1 MKVTKN
7 WLVKHNAC
15 SDGMSFVN
23 EHKLIGT
30 DECYFIRQLVKL
42 DKHEWA
48 LWLLVR
54 RLDRKDRIRFA
65 VYCAKDVLPIYE
77 AEYPDDDRPRKAIE
91 AAEACI
97 ADNTQKNRDA
107 ARAAADA
114 AADAVRAASWAVWA
128 VWAARAAEA
137 AAEAASWAVW
147 GASWAASWAVWGAS
161 WAARAAKAA
170 AEAASNDQSAMC
182 RYIEYGVGLLEG
194 CE

>member
-15 SDGMSFVN
+15 SDGMSFVT

-42 DKHEWA
+42 DRPDWA

-77 AEYPDDDRPRKAIE
+77 AKHPDDDRPRKTIE
-91 AAEACI
+91 AAEACVET
-97 ADNTQKNRDA
+97 NTKKNRDVADA
-107 ARAAADA
+107 AWAADTAAWAADTVRAAAR
-114 AADAVRAASWAVWA
+114 V
-128 VWAARAAEA
+128 
-137 AAEAASWAVW
+137 
-147 GASWAASWAVWGAS
+147 
-161 WAARAAKAA
+161 
-170 AEAASNDQSAMC
+170 AASNDQSAMC

-194 CE
+194 K

>member
-42 DKHEWA
+42 DKHDWA

-54 RLDRKDRIRFA
+54 RLDRKDTMRFA

-77 AEYPDDDRPRKAIE
+77 AKHPNDDRPRKAIE

-97 ADNTQKNRDA
+97 KSNTKKNRDA
-107 ARAAADA
+107 AWEAVGAAEEAAWRAAWSA
-114 AADAVRAASWAVWA
+114 A
-128 VWAARAAEA
+128 WAARAAAWRA
-137 AAEAASWAVW
+137 AARAAT
-147 GASWAASWAVWGAS
+147 AAARVAA
-161 WAARAAKAA
+161 WAARAAWAQSD
-170 AEAASNDQSAMC
+170 ERSAMN

-194 CE
+194 K

>member
-1 MKVTKN
+1 MRVTKN

-42 DKHEWA
+42 DKREWA
-48 LWLLVR
+48 LWLLAR

-77 AEYPDDDRPRKAIE
+77 DTYPNDGRPRKAIE

-97 ADNTQKNRDA
+97 ADNTKKNRDA
-107 ARAAADA
+107 AEAGVSVSAWEAGAAAAYSAWEASVSARAVACA
-114 AADAVRAASWAVWA
+114 AACAADGAY
-128 VWAARAAEA
+128 A
-137 AAEAASWAVW
+137 AAAYSAYA
-147 GASWAASWAVWGAS
+147 
-161 WAARAAKAA
+161 
-170 AEAASNDQSAMC
+170 AASNDQSAMC
-182 RYIEYGVGLLEG
+182 RYIEYGVELLE
-194 CE
+194 ERQ

>member
-15 SDGMSFVN
+15 SDGMSFVT
-23 EHKLIGT
+23 EHKLIGS
-30 DECYFIRQLVKL
+30 DECDFIRQLVKL
-42 DKHEWA
+42 DKHDWA

-77 AEYPDDDRPRKAIE
+77 HTYPNDDRPRKSIE

-97 ADNTQKNRDA
+97 KSNTKKNRV
-107 ARAAADA
+107 AADA
-114 AADAVRAASWAVWA
+114 AADAARVAADV
-128 VWAARAAEA
+128 
-137 AAEAASWAVW
+137 
-147 GASWAASWAVWGAS
+147 
-161 WAARAAKAA
+161 
-170 AEAASNDQSAMC
+170 ASNDQSAMS

-194 CE
+194 K